1 MILYLHKFISVSP
14 QIHPFSFGEETINSG
29 EFITVICAI
38 SKGDLP
44 INITW
49 TLNGRS
55 ITEFDGIDTGT
66 TKSRT
71 SQLTI
76 ESVQAHHS
84 GKYTCFAHNLAGTDY
99 YSSFLN
105 VNGSLINSLIYIIY
119 PFIKPS
125 EF

>member
-1 MILYLHKFISVSP
+1 MASV
-14 QIHPFSFGEETINSG
+14 TCL
-29 EFITVICAI
+29 V

-49 TLNGRS
+49 TLNART
-55 ITEFDGIDTGT
+55 INVYDGVDTGN

-76 ESVQAHHS
+76 ESVEPHHS
-84 GKYTCFAHNLAGTDY
+84 GEYTCYANNLIGTAK

-105 VNGSLINSLIYIIY
+105 INGN
-119 PFIKPS
+119 F
-125 EF
+125 